1 MFYGDQLW
9 SEQTCVGLHSIFMME
24 KGLAKEWIKEGQL
37 LIKVLTFLLSWF
49 CPLDRN
55 QCLLLTACSRASGHG
70 FKVGVWVGC
79 KRQRG
84 ALRGGPMRLGSGE
97 EPESDAVRLGATGA
111 WLWVSLCRRRYA
123 GRGWGA
129 STELL
134 LSSITVVAKALDS
147 AFLCFDCDLHVHSAN
162 FLVARHIR
170 LPLCNGEQEENDQ
183 SSSSS
188 SSDCI
193 SSTDHGSCSATKTTT
208 KIASSDWKT
217 REVLETWCSRLGI
230 SNKVTVAEAAFQVWW
245 LHRSRI
251 WPYRVALAASLWL
264 GLLRS
269 SNNKRIRMSA
279 LLKRLEEISGVP
291 AKSIVIAQSR
301 LANTSKMVNVEES
314 CDEC

>member
-1 MFYGDQLW
+1 MVVCDLCHKHQPCIY
-9 SEQTCVGLHSIFMME
+9 
-24 KGLAKEWIKEGQL
+24 
-37 LIKVLTFLLSWF
+37 
-49 CPLDRN
+49 
-55 QCLLLTACSRASGHG
+55 CSS
-70 FKVGVWVGC
+70 
-79 KRQRG
+79 
-84 ALRGGPMRLGSGE
+84 
-97 EPESDAVRLGATGA
+97 
-111 WLWVSLCRRRYA
+111 
-123 GRGWGA
+123 
-129 STELL
+129 
-134 LSSITVVAKALDS
+134 DS

-193 SSTDHGSCSATKTTT
+193 SSTDHRSCSASKTTT
-208 KIASSDWKT
+208 KIASSTSSDWKT

-230 SNKVTVAEAAFQVWW
+230 SNKVIIAEAAFQVWW
-245 LHRSRI
+245 VHRSRI

-301 LANTSKMVNVEES
+301 LANTSKMVKHTCEEDNVEES